1 MSIKITV
8 LKSGE
13 HIISD
18 MKELM
23 TEGEENAQA
32 YMLVNPHTYEI
43 NEKQFITEEEK
54 ELAEGDYGIN
64 VSLLPWLILSKDKK
78 MIIPTDSVLTVVEP
92 LESVTQLYLD
102 KLDAVDNLTDF
113 TEEMME
119 EEEDD

>member
-8 LKSGE
+8 LKSGDQL
-13 HIISD
+13 ISD

-23 TEGEENAQA
+23 AENENKVQA

-43 NEKQFITEEEK
+43 SEKQFMTEEEK
-54 ELAEGDYGIN
+54 ELEDSDFGIN
-64 VSLLPWLILSKDKK
+64 VSLLPWIILSKDKK

-102 KLDAVDNLTDF
+102 KVGSF
-113 TEEMME
+113 EME
-119 EEEDD
+119 EIDD

>member
-8 LKSGE
+8 LKTGE

-43 NEKQFITEEEK
+43 NEKQFITEEER
-54 ELAEGDYGIN
+54 ELEDGDYGIN
-64 VSLLPWLILSKDKK
+64 VSLLPWLILSKDSQ
-78 MIIPTDSVLTVVEP
+78 MVIPTDSVLTVVEP
-92 LESVTQLYLD
+92 VDALTKLYQD
-102 KLDAVDNLTDF
+102 KIDSF
-113 TEEMME
+113 KME
-119 EEEDD
+119 EVDD

>member
-8 LKSGE
+8 LKTGE

-43 NEKQFITEEEK
+43 NEKQFVTEEEK
-54 ELAEGDYGIN
+54 ELEEGDYGIN

-102 KLDAVDNLTDF
+102 KMGSF
-113 TEEMME
+113 EME
-119 EEEDD
+119 ETDD

>member
-8 LKSGE
+8 LKTGE

-23 TEGEENAQA
+23 AEGEQNAHA

-43 NEKQFITEEEK
+43 NEKRFITEEEK
-54 ELAEGDYGIN
+54 EEGDYGIN

-102 KLDAVDNLTDF
+102 KINSF
-113 TEEMME
+113 EME
-119 EEEDD
+119 EKDD

>member
-54 ELAEGDYGIN
+54 ELDEGDYGIN
-64 VSLLPWLILSKDKK
+64 VSLLPWIILSKDKK

-92 LESVTQLYLD
+92 IDAVTQLYLD
-102 KLDAVDNLTDF
+102 KVNSFDIQEKND
-113 TEEMME
+113 
-119 EEEDD
+119 

>member
-13 HIISD
+13 QIISD

-43 NEKQFITEEEK
+43 NEKQFVTEEEK
-54 ELAEGDYGIN
+54 KEGDFGIN
-64 VSLLPWLILSKDKK
+64 VTLLPWIILSKDSQ

-92 LESVTQLYLD
+92 LDSVTQLYLD
-102 KLDAVDNLTDF
+102 KLKSFKL
-113 TEEMME
+113 E
-119 EEEDD
+119 EEND

>member
-8 LKSGE
+8 LKTGE

-23 TEGEENAQA
+23 AEGEENAHA

-43 NEKQFITEEEK
+43 SEKQFMTEEEK
-54 ELAEGDYGIN
+54 EVGDYGID

-92 LESVTQLYLD
+92 LESVAQLYLD
-102 KLDAVDNLTDF
+102 KVNSF
-113 TEEMME
+113 EME
-119 EEEDD
+119 EVDD

>member
-8 LKSGE
+8 LKTGE

-43 NEKQFITEEEK
+43 NEKQFITEEER
-54 ELAEGDYGIN
+54 ELTEGDYGIN

-102 KLDAVDNLTDF
+102 KINTF
-113 TEEMME
+113 EME
-119 EEEDD
+119 ETND

>member
-8 LKSGE
+8 LKTGE

-23 TEGEENAQA
+23 ADNQEKVQA

-43 NEKQFITEEEK
+43 SEKQFVSEEEK
-54 ELAEGDYGIN
+54 ELEESDFGIN
-64 VSLLPWLILSKDKK
+64 VSLLPWIILSKDKK

-102 KLDAVDNLTDF
+102 KMGSF
-113 TEEMME
+113 EME
-119 EEEDD
+119 ETDD

>member
-8 LKSGE
+8 LKTGE

-54 ELAEGDYGIN
+54 ELEDGDFGIN
-64 VSLLPWLILSKDKK
+64 VSLLPWIILSKDKK

-92 LESVTQLYLD
+92 LDSVTQLYLD
-102 KLDAVDNLTDF
+102 KVNSF
-113 TEEMME
+113 EIEETN
-119 EEEDD
+119 D

>member
-8 LKSGE
+8 LKTGE
-13 HIISD
+13 QLISD

-23 TEGEENAQA
+23 AEGQDHAQA
-32 YMLVNPHTYEI
+32 YLLDNPHTYEI

-54 ELAEGDYGIN
+54 EEGDYGID

-78 MIIPTDSVLTVVEP
+78 MIIPIDSVLTVVEP

-113 TEEMME
+113 TGGGMME

>member
-1 MSIKITV
+1 MSLKITV
-8 LKSGE
+8 LKTGE

-54 ELAEGDYGIN
+54 ELEDGDFGIN
-64 VSLLPWLILSKDKK
+64 VSLLPWIILSKDKK

-92 LESVTQLYLD
+92 IDAVTQLYLD
-102 KLDAVDNLTDF
+102 KVNSFDIQEKND
-113 TEEMME
+113 
-119 EEEDD
+119 

>member
-8 LKSGE
+8 LKTGE

-54 ELAEGDYGIN
+54 ELEDGDFGIN
-64 VSLLPWLILSKDKK
+64 VSLLPWIILSKDKK
-78 MIIPTDSVLTVVEP
+78 MIIPTDSVLTVVEQIDA
-92 LESVTQLYLD
+92 VTQLYLD
-102 KLDAVDNLTDF
+102 KVNSFDIQEKND
-113 TEEMME
+113 
-119 EEEDD
+119 

>member
-13 HIISD
+13 QIISD

-43 NEKQFITEEEK
+43 TEKQFITEEEK
-54 ELAEGDYGIN
+54 DLKDGDYGIN

-102 KLDAVDNLTDF
+102 KVGSFD
-113 TEEMME
+113 ME
-119 EEEDD
+119 KIDD

>member
-8 LKSGE
+8 LKTGE

-23 TEGEENAQA
+23 AEGEQNAHA

-54 ELAEGDYGIN
+54 ELEDGDYGIN
-64 VSLLPWLILSKDKK
+64 VSLLPWIILSKDKK

-102 KLDAVDNLTDF
+102 KINSF
-113 TEEMME
+113 EME
-119 EEEDD
+119 EKDD